1 MNRPCQVPQCHGST
15 GTHFSQTFLSE
26 VSKGSGNNH
35 SCFADHPKLKPVWC
49 GPEMGAGH
57 DEGVGSTC
65 LQWSALVGT
74 FGTGYTKWIRWHW
87 QYQLLE
93 MVTLSRSGDTGSMNF
108 CNWLH
113 TLSGSADA
121 ASMNF
126 WNWLQKRL
134 AAWTFAMLIKWT
146 VFLNKSRSERGT
158 TLMMDSR
165 FAPWDVW
172 QRCPH
177 VMSI

>member
-1 MNRPCQVPQCHGST
+1 MFCRPPQTEASVVWPWNGGWPWWGGWFNLFTMICTSRNFWNWLHKVDQVT
-15 GTHFSQTFLSE
+15 L
-26 VSKGSGNNH
+26 
-35 SCFADHPKLKPVWC
+35 
-49 GPEMGAGH
+49 AGW
-57 DEGVGSTC
+57 TC

-87 QYQLLE
+87 QYELLE

-113 TLSGSADA
+113 TLSGSADT